1 MIPDKPDVFEWMN
14 EWMAVG
20 LSFYLIAPR
29 YTLPMCRYSPVGFA
43 HSYGVLPWACDYSRY
58 LLAQNAVLANLC
70 VCSI

>member
-43 HSYGVLPWACDYSRY
+43 HSYGVLPWAY
-58 LLAQNAVLANLC
+58 LWL
-70 VCSI
+70 